1 MTSGG
6 PESGLNRRIR
16 WIRVERLGM
25 SMAELARALADGDG
39 VNYDASSISRWERG
53 ERFPPSDYL
62 VALAGLSQVNGH
74 WLLMEEGSPDT
85 LPGAAEKVLDLI
97 RDLVSPRA
105 GVVDERMY
113 DRMSVI
119 AEQIARDRA
128 ALERESA

>member
-1 MTSGG
+1 MATSEQ
-6 PESGLNRRIR
+6 ESSLHGRLR
-16 WIRVERLGM
+16 WVRVSRLGL
-25 SMAELARALADGDG
+25 SLADMVAAVAEATG
-39 VNYDASSISRWERG
+39 ASYTAASASRWEKG
-53 ERFPPSDYL
+53 ERIPPVDY
-62 VALAGLSQVNGH
+62 VAGVAAVSALNGH
-74 WLLMEEGSPDT
+74 WILLGEGSPDT